1 MDNADL
7 RSLDERSDRA
17 IIDSDDRRFF
27 GHSDLW
33 MDLSYEVDDELTTH
47 TSFKYDVMWRDD
59 QIGRSEGSGG
69 DLNIY
74 SLYLHHRPK
83 TDGKSAWG

>member
-59 QIGRSEGSGG
+59 QIGRSEGIWRRSQ
-69 DLNIY
+69 
-74 SLYLHHRPK
+74 YLLTVFALPPQN
-83 TDGKSAWG
+83 GW